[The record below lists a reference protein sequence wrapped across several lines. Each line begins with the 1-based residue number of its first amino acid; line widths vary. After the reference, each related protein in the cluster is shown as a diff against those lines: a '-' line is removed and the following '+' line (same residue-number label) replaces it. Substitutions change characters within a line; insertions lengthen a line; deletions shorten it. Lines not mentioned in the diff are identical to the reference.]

1 MRRLL
6 LLPLLAFPMACR
18 KPAAKPLPNSTAK
31 AETVKSG
38 TASPEAAKSEAASP
52 EGKSKSEVREEILV
66 VVNKHIITRRVLN
79 QAVEQQHAAL
89 YRQFAGK
96 ELDEKLKDA
105 REKTLQ
111 GLVDAFLLEDK
122 GSELGS
128 PVSDEYVRA
137 SIDGIKKENNFATD
151 ADLERALKGSLG
163 IGLPEFMKRQKQQ
176 AIQQFVL
183 QREVFSKVA
192 VEDNELR
199 AYYEDHKDEYR
210 LPSRFRIRE
219 LVIAKGA
226 TPDDLAEAR
235 KKLETIQAGLQSG
248 KPFEELARVHST
260 SPSKATGGD
269 LGWMNK
275 GFLRASIEEAA
286 IRLKPDQVSAPIETD
301 KDFYLIQ
308 LIALEDA
315 PMKPF
320 AEVKAKILEKLQEPK
335 AQNAI
340 EQYLANLR
348 MRANIRYLVPKEQIL
363 KG

>member
-1 MRRLL
+1 MKALNQAL
-6 LLPLLAFPMACR
+6 AAVVLLAPSALG
-18 KPAAKPLPNSTAK
+18 ATD
-31 AETVKSG
+31 
-38 TASPEAAKSEAASP
+38 
-52 EGKSKSEVREEILV
+52 VREEILV
-66 VVNKHIITRRVLN
+66 VVNKHIITRRSLT

-89 YRQFAGK
+89 YRQFSGK
-96 ELDEKLKDA
+96 ELDEKLKGA

-122 GSELGS
+122 GAELGS
-128 PVSDEYVRA
+128 PITDEYVRA
-137 SIDGIKKENNFATD
+137 SVDGIKKENNFATD
-151 ADLERALKGSLG
+151 ADLERALRSSLG
-163 IGLPEFMKRQKQQ
+163 IGLPEFLKRQKQQ
-176 AIQQFVL
+176 STQQYVL

-219 LVIAKGA
+219 LVLAKGA
-226 TPDDLAEAR
+226 TAEEQAEAR
-235 KKLETIQAGLQSG
+235 KKLAEIQDALKAG
-248 KPFEELARVHST
+248 KTFEELAKLNST

-286 IRLKPDQVSAPIETD
+286 VKLKPEQVSAPIETD
-301 KDFYLIQ
+301 KDIYLVQ

-315 PMKPF
+315 PVKDF
-320 AEVKAKILEKLQEPK
+320 TEVRAKILEKLQEPK

-340 EQYLANLR
+340 EQYLSNLR
-348 MRANIRYLVPKEQIL
+348 MRANIRYLVPKDQIL

>member
-1 MRRLL
+1 MRRVAPTLL
-6 LLPLLAFPMACR
+6 LALAAPLLLAQ
-18 KPAAKPLPNSTAK
+18 AKP
-31 AETVKSG
+31 
-38 TASPEAAKSEAASP
+38 
-52 EGKSKSEVREEILV
+52 EVREEILV
-66 VVNKHIITRRVLN
+66 VVNRHIISRRGLN

-89 YRQFAGK
+89 YRQFSGK
-96 ELDEKLKDA
+96 ELDQKLADA

-111 GLVDAFLLEDK
+111 GLIDAWLLEDK
-122 GSELGS
+122 GTELGS

-137 SIDGIKKENNFATD
+137 NVDAIKKENNFASD
-151 ADLERALKGSLG
+151 ADLERALKTSLG
-163 IGLPEFMKRQKQQ
+163 ITLPEFMKRQKQQ

-199 AYYEDHKDEYR
+199 AYYEDHKEEYR

-219 LVIAKGA
+219 LVLAKGA
-226 TPDDLAEAR
+226 TVEEQTEAR
-235 KKLETIQAGLQSG
+235 KTLEQVQAALKAG
-248 KPFEELARVHST
+248 KSFEELARQYST

-275 GFLRASIEEAA
+275 GLLRASIEEAA
-286 IRLKPDQVSAPIETD
+286 VKLKPEQVSDPIETD
-301 KDFYLIQ
+301 KDLYLIQ

-315 PMKPF
+315 PVKSF
-320 AEVKAKILEKLQEPK
+320 ADVRAKILEKLQEPK
-335 AQNAI
+335 AQNAM
-340 EQYLANLR
+340 EQYLASLR

>member
-1 MRRLL
+1 VKVLR
-6 LLPLLAFPMACR
+6 PAIAAAC
-18 KPAAKPLPNSTAK
+18 AIVALQA
-31 AETVKSG
+31 G
-38 TASPEAAKSEAASP
+38 
-52 EGKSKSEVREEILV
+52 EVREEILM
-66 VVNKHIITRRVLN
+66 VVNKHIITRRTLT
-79 QAVEQQHAAL
+79 QAVEQQNAAL
-89 YRQFAGK
+89 YRQFSGK
-96 ELDEKLKDA
+96 ELDDKLKDA

-122 GSELGS
+122 GTELGS

-137 SIDGIKKENNFATD
+137 SIDNIKKENNFATD

-163 IGLPEFMKRQKQQ
+163 IGLDEFMKRQKQQ
-176 AIQQFVL
+176 ATQQFVL

-219 LVIAKGA
+219 LVLAKGA
-226 TPDDLAEAR
+226 TAEDQASARTLLA
-235 KKLETIQAGLQSG
+235 TIQAELKAG
-248 KPFEELARVHST
+248 KSFEELAKQYST

-286 IRLKPDQVSAPIETD
+286 VNLKPEQVSAPIETD
-301 KDFYLIQ
+301 KDLYLIQ

-315 PMKPF
+315 P
-320 AEVKAKILEKLQEPK
+320 VKAFADVKVKILEKLQEPK
-335 AQNAI
+335 SQNAI

-348 MRANIRYLVPKEQIL
+348 MRANIRYLVPKEDIL

>member
-1 MRRLL
+1 VRLAASALALL
-6 LLPLLAFPMACR
+6 LAAPMLVAQA
-18 KPAAKPLPNSTAK
+18 KPA
-31 AETVKSG
+31 ETKVD
-38 TASPEAAKSEAASP
+38 
-52 EGKSKSEVREEILV
+52 VREEILV
-66 VVNKHIITRRVLN
+66 VVNKHIITRRGLT

-89 YRQFAGK
+89 YRQFSGK
-96 ELDEKLKDA
+96 ELDEKLVDA

-122 GSELGS
+122 GAELGS

-176 AIQQFVL
+176 ATQQFVL

-219 LVIAKGA
+219 LVLAKGA
-226 TPDDLAEAR
+226 TVEDQTEAR
-235 KKLETIQAGLQSG
+235 KRLEAIQAELKGG
-248 KPFEELARVHST
+248 KPFEELARLHST

-286 IRLKPDQVSAPIETD
+286 VKLKPEQVSAPIETD
-301 KDFYLIQ
+301 KDFYLVQ

-315 PMKPF
+315 PVKAF

-340 EQYLANLR
+340 EQYLSGLR
-348 MRANIRYLVPKEQIL
+348 MRANIRYLVPKDQIL

>member
-1 MRRLL
+1 M
-6 LLPLLAFPMACR
+6 
-18 KPAAKPLPNSTAK
+18 
-31 AETVKSG
+31 
-38 TASPEAAKSEAASP
+38 
-52 EGKSKSEVREEILV
+52 REEILV
-66 VVNKHIITRRVLN
+66 IVNNHIITRRDLT

-89 YRQFAGK
+89 YRQFSGK
-96 ELDEKLKDA
+96 ELDEKLKGA

-111 GLVDAFLLEDK
+111 GMVDAYLLEDK
-122 GSELGS
+122 GAELGS
-128 PVSDEYVRA
+128 PITDEYVRA
-137 SIDGIKKENNFATD
+137 SINGIKKENNFATD
-151 ADLERALKGSLG
+151 ADLERALRSSLG
-163 IGLPEFMKRQKQQ
+163 IGLPEFLKRQKQQ
-176 AIQQFVL
+176 ATQQFVL

-210 LPSRFRIRE
+210 LPTRFRIRE
-219 LVIAKGA
+219 LVLAKGA
-226 TPDDLAEAR
+226 TAEEQAGAR
-235 KKLETIQAGLQSG
+235 KKLEAIQAELKAG
-248 KPFEELARVHST
+248 KAFEDLAKADSS

-286 IRLKPDQVSAPIETD
+286 VRLKPGQVSAPIETD
-301 KDFYLIQ
+301 KDLYLIQ

-315 PMKPF
+315 PVKDF

-340 EQYLANLR
+340 EQYLSNLR
-348 MRANIRYLVPKEQIL
+348 MRANIRYLVPRDQIL

>member
-1 MRRLL
+1 MRALAPAL
-6 LLPLLAFPMACR
+6 ALALPALVAPMA
-18 KPAAKPLPNSTAK
+18 AATD
-31 AETVKSG
+31 
-38 TASPEAAKSEAASP
+38 
-52 EGKSKSEVREEILV
+52 VREEILV
-66 VVNKHIITRRVLN
+66 IVNNHIITRRDLT

-89 YRQFAGK
+89 YRQFSGK
-96 ELDEKLKDA
+96 ELDEKLKGA

-111 GLVDAFLLEDK
+111 GMVDAYLLEDK
-122 GSELGS
+122 GAELGS
-128 PVSDEYVRA
+128 PITDEYVRA
-137 SIDGIKKENNFATD
+137 SINGIKKENNFATD
-151 ADLERALKGSLG
+151 ADLERALRSSLG
-163 IGLPEFMKRQKQQ
+163 IGLPEFLKRQKQQ
-176 AIQQFVL
+176 ATQQFVL

-210 LPSRFRIRE
+210 LPTRFRIRE
-219 LVIAKGA
+219 LVLAKGA
-226 TPDDLAEAR
+226 TAEEQAGAR
-235 KKLETIQAGLQSG
+235 KKLEAIQAELKAG
-248 KPFEELARVHST
+248 KAFEDLAKADSS

-286 IRLKPDQVSAPIETD
+286 VRLKPGQVSAPIETD
-301 KDFYLIQ
+301 KDLYLIQ

-315 PMKPF
+315 PVKDF

-340 EQYLANLR
+340 EQYLSNLR
-348 MRANIRYLVPKEQIL
+348 MRANIRYLVPRDQIL

>member
-1 MRRLL
+1 MKLIAPALILL
-6 LLPLLAFPMACR
+6 LAAPVLLAET
-18 KPAAKPLPNSTAK
+18 KP
-31 AETVKSG
+31 
-38 TASPEAAKSEAASP
+38 
-52 EGKSKSEVREEILV
+52 EVREEILV
-66 VVNKHIITRRVLN
+66 VVNRHIITRRSLT

-89 YRQFAGK
+89 YRQFSGK

-122 GSELGS
+122 GAELGS
-128 PVSDEYVRA
+128 PITDDYVRA

-151 ADLERALKGSLG
+151 ADLERAIKGSLG
-163 IGLPEFMKRQKQQ
+163 INLTEFMKRQKQQ
-176 AIQQFVL
+176 ATQQFVL

-199 AYYEDHKDEYR
+199 AYYEDHKEEYR
-210 LPSRFRIRE
+210 MPSRFRIRE

-226 TPDDLAEAR
+226 MAAEQTEAR
-235 KKLETIQAGLQSG
+235 KKLDEVQAELKAG
-248 KPFEELARVHST
+248 KTFEELARQHST

-275 GFLRASIEEAA
+275 GLLRASIEEAA
-286 IRLKPDQVSAPIETD
+286 VKLKPEQVSAPIETD
-301 KDFYLIQ
+301 KDLYLIQ
-308 LIALEDA
+308 LMELEDA
-315 PMKPF
+315 PVKSF

-340 EQYLANLR
+340 EQYLSNLR
-348 MRANIRYLVPKEQIL
+348 MRANIRYLVPREEIL

>member
-1 MRRLL
+1 VKWFL
-6 LLPLLAFPMACR
+6 LLPLLVLPLACK
-18 KPAAKPLPNSTAK
+18 KPAAKPQVGITAGSEPSK
-31 AETVKSG
+31 AEAS
-38 TASPEAAKSEAASP
+38 SPEN
-52 EGKSKSEVREEILV
+52 KSKADVREEILV
-66 VVNKHIITRRVLN
+66 VVNKHIITRRSLN

-96 ELDEKLKDA
+96 ELDEKLKGA

-111 GLVDAFLLEDK
+111 GLVDAYLLEDK
-122 GSELGS
+122 GAELGS
-128 PVSDEYVRA
+128 PVSDDYVRA
-137 SIDGIKKENNFATD
+137 SIDSIKKENNFATD

-163 IGLPEFMKRQKQQ
+163 IGLPEFIKRQKQQ
-176 AIQQFVL
+176 ATQQFVL
-183 QREVFSKVA
+183 QREVYSKVA

-210 LPSRFRIRE
+210 LASRFRIRE
-219 LVIAKGA
+219 LVLAKGA
-226 TPDDLAEAR
+226 TAEEQAEAR
-235 KKLETIQAGLQSG
+235 KQLGEIQAELKGG
-248 KPFEELARVHST
+248 KPFEALARQFST

-286 IRLKPDQVSAPIETD
+286 VKLKPEQVSAPIETD
-301 KDFYLIQ
+301 KDLYLVQ

-315 PMKPF
+315 PVTSF

-340 EQYLANLR
+340 EQYLAGLR
-348 MRANIRYLVPKEQIL
+348 MRANIRYMVPKDEIL

>member
-1 MRRLL
+1 MRLVAPALALL
-6 LLPLLAFPMACR
+6 LASPLLVAQ
-18 KPAAKPLPNSTAK
+18 AKPD
-31 AETVKSG
+31 
-38 TASPEAAKSEAASP
+38 
-52 EGKSKSEVREEILV
+52 VREEILV
-66 VVNKHIITRRVLN
+66 VVNKHIITRRGLT

-89 YRQFAGK
+89 YRQFSGK
-96 ELDEKLKDA
+96 ELDEKLVDA

-111 GLVDAFLLEDK
+111 GLVDAYLLEDK
-122 GSELGS
+122 GAELGS

-163 IGLPEFMKRQKQQ
+163 IGLPEFIKRQKQQ
-176 AIQQFVL
+176 ATQQFVL

-219 LVIAKGA
+219 LVLAKGA
-226 TPDDLAEAR
+226 TVEEQTEAR
-235 KKLETIQAGLQSG
+235 KRLEAIQAELKGG
-248 KPFEELARVHST
+248 KPFEELARLHST

-286 IRLKPDQVSAPIETD
+286 VKLKPEQVSAPIETD
-301 KDFYLIQ
+301 KDFYLVQ
-308 LIALEDA
+308 LIALEDS
-315 PMKPF
+315 PVKGF

-340 EQYLANLR
+340 EQYLSGLR
-348 MRANIRYLVPKEQIL
+348 MRANVRYLVPKDQIL

>member
-1 MRRLL
+1 VRALAPAL
-6 LLPLLAFPMACR
+6 AVLLAA
-18 KPAAKPLPNSTAK
+18 PALVA
-31 AETVKSG
+31 
-38 TASPEAAKSEAASP
+38 
-52 EGKSKSEVREEILV
+52 EGKVDVHEEILV
-66 VVNKHIITRRVLN
+66 VVNQHIITRRGLS

-89 YRQFAGK
+89 YRQFSGK

-105 REKTLQ
+105 RAKTLQ
-111 GLVDAFLLEDK
+111 GLIDAFLLEDK
-122 GSELGS
+122 GAEIGS
-128 PVSDEYVRA
+128 PITDEYVRA

-151 ADLERALKGSLG
+151 ADLERAVKSSLG

-176 AIQQFVL
+176 ATQQFVL

-219 LVIAKGA
+219 LVVAKGA
-226 TPDDLAEAR
+226 TAGDQADAR
-235 KKLETIQAGLQSG
+235 KKVELIQAELKAG
-248 KPFEELARVHST
+248 KSFEDLAKQHST

-269 LGWMNK
+269 LGWMNM

-286 IRLKPDQVSAPIETD
+286 VKLKPEEVSAPIETD
-301 KDFYLIQ
+301 KDLYLVQ

-315 PMKPF
+315 PVKSF
-320 AEVKAKILEKLQEPK
+320 SEVKGKILEKLQEPK
-335 AQNAI
+335 SQNAI

-348 MRANIRYLVPKEQIL
+348 MRANIRYLVPKDEIL

>member
-1 MRRLL
+1 MKALR
-6 LLPLLAFPMACR
+6 PALAAFLVLA
-18 KPAAKPLPNSTAK
+18 PAALC
-31 AETVKSG
+31 
-38 TASPEAAKSEAASP
+38 AAD
-52 EGKSKSEVREEILV
+52 VREEILV
-66 VVNKHIITRRVLN
+66 IVNSHVITRRTLT

-89 YRQFAGK
+89 YRQFSGK

-122 GSELGS
+122 GAELGS
-128 PVSDEYVRA
+128 PITDEYVRA
-137 SIDGIKKENNFATD
+137 SVDSIKKENNFATD

-163 IGLPEFMKRQKQQ
+163 IGLPEFLKRQKQQ
-176 AIQQFVL
+176 ATQQFVL

-199 AYYEDHKDEYR
+199 AYYEDHKEEYR

-219 LVIAKGA
+219 LVLAKGA
-226 TPDDLAEAR
+226 TAEEQAEAR
-235 KKLETIQAGLQSG
+235 KKLEAIQAELKAG
-248 KPFEELARVHST
+248 KPFEELARLHST

-275 GFLRASIEEAA
+275 GFLRASIEDAA
-286 IRLKPDQVSAPIETD
+286 AKLKPEQVSAPIETD
-301 KDFYLIQ
+301 KDLYLVQ

-315 PMKPF
+315 PVKAF
-320 AEVKAKILEKLQEPK
+320 SEVKAKILEKLQEPK

-348 MRANIRYLVPKEQIL
+348 MRANIRYLVPKDQIV

>member
-1 MRRLL
+1 MK
-6 LLPLLAFPMACR
+6 LLA
-18 KPAAKPLPNSTAK
+18 PALAILLFTPALVAEAKPD
-31 AETVKSG
+31 
-38 TASPEAAKSEAASP
+38 
-52 EGKSKSEVREEILV
+52 VREEILV
-66 VVNKHIITRRVLN
+66 IVNNHYVSRRNLT

-89 YRQFAGK
+89 YRQFSGK

-111 GLVDAFLLEDK
+111 GLIDAFLLEDK
-122 GSELGS
+122 GAELGS

-163 IGLPEFMKRQKQQ
+163 IGLPEFTKRQKQQ
-176 AIQQFVL
+176 ATQQFVL

-199 AYYEDHKDEYR
+199 AYYEDHKDEFR
-210 LPSRFRIRE
+210 MPSRFRIRE

-226 TPDDLAEAR
+226 TAEEQATAR
-235 KKLETIQAGLQSG
+235 KQLESIQSELKGG
-248 KPFEELARVHST
+248 KPFEELARQHSS

-269 LGWMNK
+269 LGWMNM
-275 GFLRASIEEAA
+275 GFLRASIEAA
-286 IRLKPDQVSAPIETD
+286 AVKLKPEQVSEPIETD
-301 KDFYLIQ
+301 KDLYLIQ
-308 LIALEDA
+308 LISLEDA
-315 PMKPF
+315 PVKAF

-340 EQYLANLR
+340 EQYLVNLR
-348 MRANIRYLVPKEQIL
+348 MRANIRYLVPKEQIV

>member
-1 MRRLL
+1 MDPQGANRLNAE
-6 LLPLLAFPMACR
+6 LPGLLAQ
-18 KPAAKPLPNSTAK
+18 AKPEAEAK
-31 AETVKSG
+31 T
-38 TASPEAAKSEAASP
+38 EAKT
-52 EGKSKSEVREEILV
+52 EVRDEILV
-66 VVNKHIITRRVLN
+66 VVNQHIITRRNLD
-79 QAVEQQHAAL
+79 QSVEQQHAAL
-89 YRQFAGK
+89 YRQFSGK
-96 ELDEKLKDA
+96 ELDAKLVDA

-111 GLVDAFLLEDK
+111 GLIDAFLLEDK
-122 GSELGS
+122 GAELGS
-128 PVSDEYVRA
+128 PITDEYVRA
-137 SIDGIKKENNFATD
+137 SLDGIKKENNFATD
-151 ADLERALKGSLG
+151 ADLERAIKGSLG

-176 AIQQFVL
+176 ATQQFVL

-219 LVIAKGA
+219 LVLAKGA
-226 TPDDLAEAR
+226 TAEEQAEAR
-235 KKLETIQAGLQSG
+235 RRLASIQ
-248 KPFEELARVHST
+248 EELKAGKAFEALARQHST

-269 LGWMNK
+269 LGWMAK

-286 IRLKPDQVSAPIETD
+286 VKLKPEQVSAPIETD
-301 KDFYLIQ
+301 KDLYLVQ

-315 PMKPF
+315 PVKSF
-320 AEVKAKILEKLQEPK
+320 ADVKAKILEKLQEPK

-348 MRANIRYLVPKEQIL
+348 MRANIRFLVPRDKIV

>member
-1 MRRLL
+1 MKALGL
-6 LLPLLAFPMACR
+6 SLAAVLAAA
-18 KPAAKPLPNSTAK
+18 PAAIS
-31 AETVKSG
+31 
-38 TASPEAAKSEAASP
+38 AA
-52 EGKSKSEVREEILV
+52 EVREEILV
-66 VVNKHIITRRVLN
+66 IVNSHIITRRDLN

-89 YRQFAGK
+89 YRQFSGK

-111 GLVDAFLLEDK
+111 GLVDAYLLEDK
-122 GSELGS
+122 GAELGS
-128 PVSDEYVRA
+128 PVTDDYVRA
-137 SIDGIKKENNFATD
+137 SIDGIKKDNNFATD
-151 ADLERALKGSLG
+151 ADFERALRSSLG

-176 AIQQFVL
+176 ATQQFVL

-219 LVIAKGA
+219 IVLAKGA
-226 TPDDLAEAR
+226 TAEDQAEAR
-235 KKLETIQAGLQSG
+235 KKLADIQAALKSG
-248 KPFEELARVHST
+248 KAFEELARQHSV

-286 IRLKPDQVSAPIETD
+286 VKLKPEQVSAPIETD
-301 KDFYLIQ
+301 KDLYLIQ

-315 PMKPF
+315 PVKDF

-340 EQYLANLR
+340 EQYLSNLR
-348 MRANIRYLVPKEQIL
+348 IRANIRYLVPKDKIL

>member
-1 MRRLL
+1 VRALTAVL
-6 LLPLLAFPMACR
+6 GALSLAMTLQA
-18 KPAAKPLPNSTAK
+18 
-31 AETVKSG
+31 VD
-38 TASPEAAKSEAASP
+38 
-52 EGKSKSEVREEILV
+52 VREEILV
-66 VVNKHIITRRVLN
+66 VVNKHIISRRALT

-89 YRQFAGK
+89 YRQFSGK
-96 ELDEKLKDA
+96 ELDEKLKGA

-122 GSELGS
+122 ATELGN
-128 PVSDEYVRA
+128 PVTDDYVRA
-137 SIDGIKKENNFATD
+137 SVDGIKKENNFATD

-163 IGLPEFMKRQKQQ
+163 ITLNEFMKRQKLQ
-176 AIQQFVL
+176 ATQQFVL

-210 LPSRFRIRE
+210 MPTRFRIRE
-219 LVIAKGA
+219 LVLAKGA
-226 TPDDLAEAR
+226 TPEDQAQAR
-235 KKLETIQAGLQSG
+235 KELAAIQAELKAG
-248 KPFEELARVHST
+248 KSFEELAKAHSS

-286 IRLKPDQVSAPIETD
+286 TKLKPEQVSEPIETD
-301 KDFYLIQ
+301 KDLYLIQ

-315 PMKPF
+315 PVKAF
-320 AEVKAKILEKLQEPK
+320 AEVKAKIVEKLQEPK
-335 AQNAI
+335 AQNAM
-340 EQYLANLR
+340 EQYLSNLR
-348 MRANIRYLVPKEQIL
+348 LRANIRYLVPKEEIL

>member
-1 MRRLL
+1 VKALNPMLAAA
-6 LLPLLAFPMACR
+6 LLAPMA
-18 KPAAKPLPNSTAK
+18 LTA
-31 AETVKSG
+31 TD
-38 TASPEAAKSEAASP
+38 
-52 EGKSKSEVREEILV
+52 VREEILV
-66 VVNKHIITRRVLN
+66 IVNNHIITRRSLT

-89 YRQFAGK
+89 YRQFSGK

-122 GSELGS
+122 GAELGS
-128 PVSDEYVRA
+128 PITDDYVRA

-163 IGLPEFMKRQKQQ
+163 IGLPEFTKRQKQQ
-176 AIQQFVL
+176 ATQQFVL

-219 LVIAKGA
+219 LVLAKGA
-226 TPDDLAEAR
+226 TAEEQAEAR
-235 KKLETIQAGLQSG
+235 KKLESIQAELKAG
-248 KPFEELARVHST
+248 KSFEELARANST

-275 GFLRASIEEAA
+275 GFLRASIEDAA
-286 IRLKPDQVSAPIETD
+286 VKLKPEQVSAPIETD
-301 KDFYLIQ
+301 KDLYLIQ
-308 LIALEDA
+308 LVALEDA
-315 PMKPF
+315 PVKAF
-320 AEVKAKILEKLQEPK
+320 AEVREKIVEKLQEPK

-340 EQYLANLR
+340 EQYLAGLR
-348 MRANIRYLVPKEQIL
+348 MRANIRYLVPKDQIL

>member
-1 MRRLL
+1 VRLIAPALAML
-6 LLPLLAFPMACR
+6 LFAPVVM
-18 KPAAKPLPNSTAK
+18 
-31 AETVKSG
+31 AETK
-38 TASPEAAKSEAASP
+38 PD
-52 EGKSKSEVREEILV
+52 VREEILV
-66 VVNKHIITRRVLN
+66 VVNKHIITRRSLS

-89 YRQFAGK
+89 YRQFSGK
-96 ELDEKLKDA
+96 ELDQKLVDA

-122 GSELGS
+122 GAELGS
-128 PVSDEYVRA
+128 PISDEYVRA

-176 AIQQFVL
+176 ATQQFVL

-210 LPSRFRIRE
+210 MPSRFRIRE
-219 LVIAKGA
+219 LVLAKGA
-226 TPDDLAEAR
+226 TVEEQTEAR
-235 KKLETIQAGLQSG
+235 KKLESIQAELKDG
-248 KPFEELARVHST
+248 KSFEDLARLHST

-269 LGWMNK
+269 LGWMSK
-275 GFLRASIEEAA
+275 GFLRANIEDAA
-286 IRLKPDQVSAPIETD
+286 VKLKPEQVSAPIETD
-301 KDFYLIQ
+301 KDLYLIQ
-308 LIALEDA
+308 LISLEDA
-315 PMKPF
+315 PVKSF
-320 AEVKAKILEKLQEPK
+320 TEVKAKILEKLQEPK

-348 MRANIRYLVPKEQIL
+348 MRANIRYLVPKDQIL

>member
-1 MRRLL
+1 VKALAPAL
-6 LLPLLAFPMACR
+6 AILLAAPALVADT
-18 KPAAKPLPNSTAK
+18 KPD
-31 AETVKSG
+31 
-38 TASPEAAKSEAASP
+38 
-52 EGKSKSEVREEILV
+52 VREEILV
-66 VVNKHIITRRVLN
+66 VVNKHIITRRGLT

-89 YRQFAGK
+89 YRQFSGK
-96 ELDEKLKDA
+96 ELDQKLMDA
-105 REKTLQ
+105 REKTLA

-122 GSELGS
+122 GAELGS
-128 PVSDEYVRA
+128 PITDEYVR
-137 SIDGIKKENNFATD
+137 SNIDGIKKENNFATD

-176 AIQQFVL
+176 ATQQFVL

-210 LPSRFRIRE
+210 MPSRFRIRE

-226 TPDDLAEAR
+226 TVEDQTEAR
-235 KKLETIQAGLQSG
+235 KLLASIQDDLKAG
-248 KPFEELARVHST
+248 KPFEELARLHST

-275 GFLRASIEEAA
+275 GFLRASIEDAA
-286 IRLKPDQVSAPIETD
+286 VKLRPEEVSAPIETD
-301 KDFYLIQ
+301 KDLYLVQ

-315 PMKPF
+315 PVKAF
-320 AEVKAKILEKLQEPK
+320 ADVKAKILEKLQEPK

-340 EQYLANLR
+340 EQYLAGLR
-348 MRANIRYLVPKEQIL
+348 MRANIRYLVPKEEIL

>member
-1 MRRLL
+1 MKALSPIL
-6 LLPLLAFPMACR
+6 ALALLA
-18 KPAAKPLPNSTAK
+18 PAGLHA
-31 AETVKSG
+31 
-38 TASPEAAKSEAASP
+38 
-52 EGKSKSEVREEILV
+52 EVREEILV
-66 VVNKHIITRRVLN
+66 IVNSHIITRRDLT
-79 QAVEQQHAAL
+79 QAVEQQNAAL
-89 YRQFAGK
+89 YRQFSGK
-96 ELDEKLKDA
+96 ELDEKLQTA

-111 GLVDAFLLEDK
+111 GMIDAYLLEDK
-122 GSELGS
+122 GDELGS
-128 PVSDEYVRA
+128 PITDDYVRA

-151 ADLERALKGSLG
+151 ADLERALKTSLG

-176 AIQQFVL
+176 ATQQFVL

-199 AYYEDHKDEYR
+199 AYYEDHKEEYR

-219 LVIAKGA
+219 LVLAKGA
-226 TPDDLAEAR
+226 TPEEQAAARAKLAE
-235 KKLETIQAGLQSG
+235 IQAALKAG
-248 KPFEELARVHST
+248 KSFEELARQNSV

-275 GFLRASIEEAA
+275 GFLRASIEDAA
-286 IRLKPDQVSAPIETD
+286 VKLKPEQVSAPIETD
-301 KDFYLIQ
+301 KDIYLIQ

-315 PMKPF
+315 PVKDF

>member
-1 MRRLL
+1 MRAAAPALALL
-6 LLPLLAFPMACR
+6 LFA
-18 KPAAKPLPNSTAK
+18 PALV
-31 AETVKSG
+31 AETK
-38 TASPEAAKSEAASP
+38 PD
-52 EGKSKSEVREEILV
+52 VREEILV
-66 VVNKHIITRRVLN
+66 VVNQHIITRRSLN

-89 YRQFAGK
+89 YRQFSGK
-96 ELDEKLKDA
+96 ELDAKLVDA

-122 GSELGS
+122 GAELGS
-128 PVSDEYVRA
+128 PITDDYVRA
-137 SIDGIKKENNFATD
+137 TMDGIKKENNFATD
-151 ADLERALKGSLG
+151 ADLERAIKGSLG

-176 AIQQFVL
+176 ATQQFVL

-210 LPSRFRIRE
+210 MPSRFRIRE
-219 LVIAKGA
+219 LVLAKGA
-226 TPDDLAEAR
+226 TAEEQAEAR
-235 KKLETIQAGLQSG
+235 KKLAGLQADLKSG
-248 KPFEELARVHST
+248 KSFEELARLNST

-275 GFLRASIEEAA
+275 GFLRASIEDAA
-286 IRLKPDQVSAPIETD
+286 VKLKPEEVSTPIETD
-301 KDFYLIQ
+301 KDLYLIQ

-315 PMKPF
+315 PVKSF
-320 AEVKAKILEKLQEPK
+320 ADVKAKIMEKLQEPK
-335 AQNAI
+335 AQNAM
-340 EQYLANLR
+340 EQYLAGLR

>member
-1 MRRLL
+1 MKMAVPALAALL
-6 LLPLLAFPMACR
+6 SASAALAQAPAAPA
-18 KPAAKPLPNSTAK
+18 KPADAK
-31 AETVKSG
+31 VD
-38 TASPEAAKSEAASP
+38 
-52 EGKSKSEVREEILV
+52 VREEILV
-66 VVNKHIITRRVLN
+66 VVNRHIITRRSLT

-89 YRQFAGK
+89 YRQFSGK
-96 ELDEKLKDA
+96 ELDVKLADA

-111 GLVDAFLLEDK
+111 GLIDAFLLEDK
-122 GSELGS
+122 GAELGS

-176 AIQQFVL
+176 ATQQFVL

-219 LVIAKGA
+219 LVLAKGA
-226 TPDDLAEAR
+226 TVEEQTEAR
-235 KKLETIQAGLQSG
+235 TKLEAIQAELKGG
-248 KPFEELARVHST
+248 KSFEELARLHST

-275 GFLRASIEEAA
+275 GFLRASIEDTAVK
-286 IRLKPDQVSAPIETD
+286 LKPEQVSAPIETD
-301 KDFYLIQ
+301 KDLYLIQ

-315 PMKPF
+315 PVKAF
-320 AEVKAKILEKLQEPK
+320 AEVKPKILEKLQEPK

-340 EQYLANLR
+340 EQYLSNLR
-348 MRANIRYLVPKEQIL
+348 MRANIRYLVPKDQIL

>member
-1 MRRLL
+1 MKALAPAL
-6 LLPLLAFPMACR
+6 AILLAAPALVADT
-18 KPAAKPLPNSTAK
+18 KPD
-31 AETVKSG
+31 
-38 TASPEAAKSEAASP
+38 
-52 EGKSKSEVREEILV
+52 VREEILV
-66 VVNKHIITRRVLN
+66 VVNKHIITRRGLT

-89 YRQFAGK
+89 YRQFSGK
-96 ELDEKLKDA
+96 ELDQKLMDA
-105 REKTLQ
+105 REKTLA

-122 GSELGS
+122 GAELGS
-128 PVSDEYVRA
+128 PITDEYVR
-137 SIDGIKKENNFATD
+137 SNIDGIKKENNFATD

-176 AIQQFVL
+176 ATQQFVL

-210 LPSRFRIRE
+210 MPSRFRIRE

-226 TPDDLAEAR
+226 TVEDQTEAR
-235 KKLETIQAGLQSG
+235 KLLASIQDDLKAG
-248 KPFEELARVHST
+248 KPFEELARLHST

-275 GFLRASIEEAA
+275 GFLRASIEDAA
-286 IRLKPDQVSAPIETD
+286 VKLRPEEVSAPIETD
-301 KDFYLIQ
+301 KDLYLVQ

-315 PMKPF
+315 PVKAF
-320 AEVKAKILEKLQEPK
+320 ADVKAKILEKLQEPK

-340 EQYLANLR
+340 EQYLAGLR
-348 MRANIRYLVPKEQIL
+348 MRANIRYLVPKEEIL

>member
-1 MRRLL
+1 M
-6 LLPLLAFPMACR
+6 LPVLAVLLAV
-18 KPAAKPLPNSTAK
+18 PALV
-31 AETVKSG
+31 AETK
-38 TASPEAAKSEAASP
+38 TD
-52 EGKSKSEVREEILV
+52 VREEILV
-66 VVNKHIITRRVLN
+66 AVNQHIITRRTLT

-89 YRQFAGK
+89 YRQFSGK

-111 GLVDAFLLEDK
+111 GLIDAFLLEDK
-122 GSELGS
+122 GAELGS
-128 PVSDEYVRA
+128 PITDDYVRS
-137 SIDGIKKENNFATD
+137 SIDGIKKENNLATD

-163 IGLPEFMKRQKQQ
+163 INLSEFMKRQKQQ
-176 AIQQFVL
+176 ATQQFVL

-210 LPSRFRIRE
+210 MPSRFRIRE
-219 LVIAKGA
+219 LVLAKGA
-226 TPDDLAEAR
+226 TPEEQAEAR
-235 KKLETIQAGLQSG
+235 KKLETVQAELKAG
-248 KPFEELARVHST
+248 KSFEALATQYST

-275 GFLRASIEEAA
+275 GLLRASIEDAA
-286 IRLKPDQVSAPIETD
+286 MKLKPDQISAPIETD
-301 KDFYLIQ
+301 KDLYLIQ

-315 PMKPF
+315 PVKSF

-340 EQYLANLR
+340 EQYLTDLR
-348 MRANIRYLVPKEQIL
+348 MRANIRYLVPKDQIL